1 MNDEGCIGMIEGQR
15 ARARTGLPERWP
27 YSQKGRVGNGGL
39 TQRFARMQYV
49 VTGLNGGTDRR
60 WTGQRA
66 RQLNNPG
73 LEHPMHTLIKGGRD

>member
-1 MNDEGCIGMIEGQR
+1 MDVDVCCKR
-15 ARARTGLPERWP
+15 AYL
-27 YSQKGRVGNGGL
+27 QHRVMK
-39 TQRFARMQYV
+39 RFARMQYV
-49 VTGLNGGTDRR
+49 VTGLIGGTDRR

>member
-1 MNDEGCIGMIEGQR
+1 
-15 ARARTGLPERWP
+15 
-27 YSQKGRVGNGGL
+27 L

-73 LEHPMHTLIKGGRD
+73 LEYPMYTPIKGGRD

>member
-1 MNDEGCIGMIEGQR
+1 MIEGQR
-15 ARARTGLPERWP
+15 ARARTGSPERWP